1 MRLKL
6 SILVFCLSLIVS
18 INGYSQNNPTTNYPD
33 SGMSVVTD
41 TTLSQNGQYI
51 SKIQQMY
58 FILGRI
64 TGAADRAI
72 DTKDMEDKLPDID
85 SNLAIIS
92 ETVNKQDKRINIRNL
107 QLFQILMGDMMDD
120 MRDWQ
125 STLQDYNKTL
135 INMESDIADISKDSI
150 WKKSKYDKVMDSM
163 YAKQLKEIK
172 RRLGIADSTTS
183 ASLDKV
189 DKLQTE
195 IADDYML
202 GMDLRKKI
210 RKKMSSFS
218 DKITKPEFAYLWL
231 PDSSEANL
239 KLSQMAVPRERKI
252 LKYYFK
258 NSWDD
263 RVEMFALLC
272 AFIIWVL
279 VNFITIKKSGQQ
291 LPQTGFKVHFLKTVS
306 FLSGIVVVLTLA
318 PFFDLHPPAIYTDM
332 LQFWLLF
339 ALTILLWRSWPK
351 KIFYPWI
358 AIVVMF
364 MIYSFVPVFMNAVF
378 PQRMLYL
385 ILDLLTIVASILL
398 YRQVSKTWPLTWL
411 IKTVIIIA
419 TITNLLAILS
429 NLFGRVTLSQMLS
442 SAAIFA
448 LTQIIALSVFM
459 KILYEAVYLQMF
471 KMHLHGSKAD
481 IEFATVEKRL
491 KPVLSGLCLVLWL
504 IVFTTNINVYD
515 TVYKAIDHFLEAKRN
530 IGSTNFS
537 YGSIV
542 VFFVIIYAAN
552 FIQKNIGYV
561 WGRSND
567 EVPTKRSKAG
577 SRLLFMRVILLTIG
591 FLLAVAASGLPIDKI
606 TIILGALGVG
616 IGLGL
621 QSIVN
626 NFVSGIVLIFERPIE
641 VGDSIEIGGRGGTVK
656 EIGLRS
662 TTMISGD
669 GAEIIVPNGDF
680 LTQHIVNW
688 TLSNPYMRIELP
700 LNVPIDAD
708 IALASKIITE
718 EVKQYPDVMVDRPA
732 SVIVNGIDS
741 SKTSLTLYFWCS
753 DVHKSN
759 QLKSDVLS
767 SVKEKLLAG
776 GIKLL

>member
-1 MRLKL
+1 MRFKL
-6 SILVFCLSLIVS
+6 SVFFFFVAILIS
-18 INGYSQNNPTTNYPD
+18 IDGYSQNNATTNYPD

-64 TGAADRAI
+64 TGATDHAI

-85 SNLAIIS
+85 SNLIIIS

-107 QLFQILMGDMMDD
+107 QLFQILLGDMTDD
-120 MRDWQ
+120 LRDWQ

-135 INMESDIADISKDSI
+135 INMESDVSDISKDSI
-150 WKKSKYDKVMDSM
+150 LKRTRYDKSIDSL
-163 YAKQLKEIK
+163 YAKQLSEIR
-172 RRLGIADSTTS
+172 RRLKLADSTTS

-195 IADDYML
+195 IADDFL
-202 GMDLRKKI
+202 LSMDLRKKI
-210 RKKMSSFS
+210 RQKMSGFG
-218 DKITKPEFAYLWL
+218 DKITQPEFAYLWL

-239 KLSQMAVPRERKI
+239 KLSQMAVPREQKI

-263 RVEMFALLC
+263 RTEMFALWC
-272 AFIIWVL
+272 AFFIWVL

-291 LPQTGFKVHFLKTVS
+291 LPQTGFKVHFLKPVS
-306 FLSGIVVVLTLA
+306 ILSGIVVVLTLA

-332 LQFWLLF
+332 LQFWLLV
-339 ALTILLWRSWPK
+339 ALTILLSNSWPK
-351 KIFYPWI
+351 KLLYPWI

-364 MIYSFVPVFMNAVF
+364 VIYSFVPVFMNEVF
-378 PQRMLYL
+378 AQRMLYL
-385 ILDLLTIVASILL
+385 ILDMLTIVASVLL
-398 YRQVSKTWPLTWL
+398 YRQVSKTWALTWL

-419 TITNLLAILS
+419 ILTDALAVLS
-429 NLFGRVTLSQMLS
+429 NLFGRVTLAQMLS
-442 SAAIFA
+442 SAAIFSV
-448 LTQIIALSVFM
+448 TQIIALSVFM
-459 KILYEAVYLQMF
+459 KIIYEAVYLQMF
-471 KMHLHGSKAD
+471 KMHLHGTKVD
-481 IEFATVEKRL
+481 MEFATVEKRL

-504 IVFTTNINVYD
+504 IVFSTNINLYD
-515 TVYKAIDHFLEAKRN
+515 TVYKAIDHFLEMKRN
-530 IGSTNFS
+530 IGSTDFS
-537 YGSIV
+537 FGSIV

-561 WGRSND
+561 WGRSDD
-567 EVPTKRSKAG
+567 EIPTKRSKAG
-577 SRLLFMRVILLTIG
+577 SRLLFMRVILLTLG

-621 QSIVN
+621 QGIVN
-626 NFVSGIVLIFERPIE
+626 NLVSGIALIFERPIE
-641 VGDSIEIGGRGGTVK
+641 VGDSIEIGGNKGTVK

-662 TTMISGD
+662 TTIISGD

-680 LTQHIVNW
+680 LSQHIVNW

-700 LNVPIDAD
+700 LSVPANTD

-718 EVKQYPDVMVDRPA
+718 ELKQHPNVLTDRPP
-732 SVIVNGIDS
+732 SVILNSIDGA
-741 SKTSLTLYFWCS
+741 KTSLTLFFWCA
-753 DVHKSN
+753 DVRKAD
-759 QLKSDVLS
+759 QLKSDVLKS
-767 SVKEKLLAG
+767 IKEKLLAS
-776 GIKLL
+776 GINML